1 MYPIGGLAA
10 LGYKFRN
17 DGTVTRMTRKPCN
30 FLLVEDDPNDVLFVQ
45 QEFKR
50 TSKSIRL
57 SIVSDG
63 IEAMRYLEGR
73 DTYKDRQ
80 KHPLPHVVLLDLKM
94 PRFSGF
100 DFLEWLRFKA
110 PDQLQFIPV
119 VVLSSSNLPQDV
131 TRAYAL
137 GVNSF
142 MVKPVNWDEFRQRLQ
157 SLAIYWANNVETPE
171 FPTLVAGAKGAAQSI
186 LAPLQA
192 ARGRAQA

>member
-1 MYPIGGLAA
+1 MDRTP
-10 LGYKFRN
+10 
-17 DGTVTRMTRKPCN
+17 GTIKPCS

-50 TSKSIRL
+50 TAKNIRL
-57 SIVSDG
+57 AVVSDG

-73 DTYKDRQ
+73 DMYKDRQ
-80 KHPLPHVVLLDLKM
+80 KYPAPHLILLDLKM

-110 PDQLQFIPV
+110 PDQLHFIPV
-119 VVLSSSNLPQDV
+119 VVLSSSNVPQDV
-131 TRAYAL
+131 ARAYAL

-142 MVKPVNWDEFRQRLQ
+142 VVKPVNWEDFRHRLQ
-157 SLAIYWANNVETPE
+157 ILATYWAENVETPE
-171 FPTLVAGAKGAAQSI
+171 FPTTVEIGKGAAQSI

-192 ARGRAQA
+192 ARGRAQV

>member
-1 MYPIGGLAA
+1 MI
-10 LGYKFRN
+10 
-17 DGTVTRMTRKPCN
+17 RKPCN

-57 SIVSDG
+57 NVVSDG
-63 IEAMRYLEGR
+63 IEAMRYLEGN
-73 DTYKDRQ
+73 DIYKDRQ
-80 KHPLPHVVLLDLKM
+80 KYPLPHVILLDLKM

-110 PDQLQFIPV
+110 PDQLHFIPV

-142 MVKPVNWDEFRQRLQ
+142 VVKPINWEEFRHRLHL
-157 SLAIYWANNVETPE
+157 LAAYWAENVETPE
-171 FPTLVAGAKGAAQSI
+171 FPMPLSVAKGAAQSV
-186 LAPLQA
+186 LTSLQA
-192 ARGRAQA
+192 ARARAQA

>member
-1 MYPIGGLAA
+1 
-10 LGYKFRN
+10 
-17 DGTVTRMTRKPCN
+17 MTRKPCN

-57 SIVSDG
+57 NVVSDG
-63 IEAMRYLEGR
+63 IEAMRYLEGK
-73 DTYKDRQ
+73 DIYKDRQ
-80 KHPLPHVVLLDLKM
+80 KYPTPHLILLDLKM

-100 DFLEWLRFKA
+100 DFLEWLRFKS
-110 PDQLQFIPV
+110 PDQHHFIPV

-131 TRAYAL
+131 ARAYAL

-142 MVKPVNWDEFRQRLQ
+142 VVKPVSWEEFRYRLQ
-157 SLAIYWANNVETPE
+157 VMASYWAENVETPE
-171 FPTLVAGAKGAAQSI
+171 FPTAVPASKTAAQSI

-192 ARGRAQA
+192 ARGRAQI

>member
-1 MYPIGGLAA
+1 MI
-10 LGYKFRN
+10 
-17 DGTVTRMTRKPCN
+17 RKPCN

-50 TSKSIRL
+50 TSKNIRL
-57 SIVSDG
+57 NIVSDG

-80 KHPLPHVVLLDLKM
+80 KYPLPQLILLDLKM

-110 PDQLQFIPV
+110 PEQLNFIPV
-119 VVLSSSNLPQDV
+119 VVLSSSNVPQDV
-131 TRAYAL
+131 SRAYAL

-142 MVKPVNWDEFRQRLQ
+142 MVKPINWEDFRHRLHM
-157 SLAIYWANNVETPE
+157 LAAYWADNVETPE
-171 FPTLVAGAKGAAQSI
+171 FPMPLITSKSAAQSI
-186 LAPLQA
+186 LTPLQA
-192 ARGRAQA
+192 ARGHAHA

>member
-1 MYPIGGLAA
+1 
-10 LGYKFRN
+10 
-17 DGTVTRMTRKPCN
+17 MTRKPCN

-57 SIVSDG
+57 NVVSDG
-63 IEAMRYLEGR
+63 IEAMRYLEGK
-73 DTYKDRQ
+73 DLYKDRQ
-80 KHPLPHVVLLDLKM
+80 KHPLPHVIMLDLKM

-110 PDQLQFIPV
+110 PDQLHFIPV
-119 VVLSSSNLPQDV
+119 IVLSSSNLPQDV

-142 MVKPVNWDEFRQRLQ
+142 VVKPVNWEEFRKRLQ
-157 SLAIYWANNVETPE
+157 VLATYWADNVETPE
-171 FPTLVAGAKGAAQSI
+171 FPMAVVPVKGAAQSI
-186 LAPLQA
+186 LTPLQA
-192 ARGRAQA
+192 AARIGRAQV

>member
-1 MYPIGGLAA
+1 MDRTPETI
-10 LGYKFRN
+10 
-17 DGTVTRMTRKPCN
+17 KPCS

-50 TSKSIRL
+50 TAKNIRL
-57 SIVSDG
+57 AVVSDG

-73 DTYKDRQ
+73 DMYKDRQ
-80 KHPLPHVVLLDLKM
+80 KYPAPHLILLDLKM

-110 PDQLQFIPV
+110 PDQLHFIPV
-119 VVLSSSNLPQDV
+119 VVLSSSNVPQDV
-131 TRAYAL
+131 ARAYAL

-142 MVKPVNWDEFRQRLQ
+142 VVKPVNWEDFRHRLQ
-157 SLAIYWANNVETPE
+157 ILATYWAENVETPE
-171 FPTLVAGAKGAAQSI
+171 FPTTVEIGKGAAQSI

-192 ARGRAQA
+192 ARGRAQV